1 MDAIEMNDSIKLND
15 AVFCALDFETTGIN
29 PVIDRIIEVGM
40 VKFTIDGVIE
50 TYSSFINPERD
61 IPPETTEIH
70 GITDDMV
77 KDAPLIESMLDTI
90 SEFIGDSPLIIQNPR
105 FDLAFLD
112 VAFKKCARRIPRLLA
127 YDTVRLARSTFKN
140 LPNYRLKTLCDNLN
154 IEIHCH
160 RALSDAMG
168 CMEVFRHVVKI
179 HDKNRDW
186 NFLDLNKLHGCTI
199 RPALSRKEKARLHL
213 DNQIFIGD
221 VVKIRYMD
229 ENGNITTRRILP
241 KGVVRQGRKTYI
253 YAYCYMRD
261 DERYF
266 NTGRILKV
274 Y

>member
-1 MDAIEMNDSIKLND
+1 MNDSIKLND

-70 GITDDMV
+70 GITDVMV

-112 VAFKKCARRIPRLLA
+112 VAFKKCARRI
-127 YDTVRLARSTFKN
+127 RSYLRTTPCASRDRPSKRELQAEN
-140 LPNYRLKTLCDNLN
+140 LCDNLN

-168 CMEVFRHVVKI
+168 CGGFQ
-179 HDKNRDW
+179 
-186 NFLDLNKLHGCTI
+186 
-199 RPALSRKEKARLHL
+199 AR
-213 DNQIFIGD
+213 G
-221 VVKIRYMD
+221 
-229 ENGNITTRRILP
+229 ENP
-241 KGVVRQGRKTYI
+241 
-253 YAYCYMRD
+253 
-261 DERYF
+261 
-266 NTGRILKV
+266 
-274 Y
+274 